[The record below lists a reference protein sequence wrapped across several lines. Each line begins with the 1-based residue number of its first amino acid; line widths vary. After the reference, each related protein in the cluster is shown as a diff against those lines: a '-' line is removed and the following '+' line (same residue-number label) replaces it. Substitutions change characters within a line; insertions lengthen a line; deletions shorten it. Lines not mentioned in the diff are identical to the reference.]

1 MILTPD
7 QRLRVFVSSTL
18 SELRGE
24 RQAARAAIESLKLI
38 PVMFEAGA
46 RPHPPRTLYRSYLDQ
61 SDVFVGIYWQSYGWI
76 APDMEI
82 SGLEDEFKLSS
93 KMPRLLYIKQADE
106 RDPGLDKMIGR
117 LQQEASVSYK
127 SFKTAPELEAL
138 IRDDLVLLLTERFH
152 HTEVVEDTAPK
163 LRSKLPAQ
171 TTSFIGRERELRNLF
186 AHLCRD
192 DVRLTTLTGPG
203 GIGKTRL
210 ALEMGNR
217 WTAIERAV
225 YFIPLAPIRDP
236 ALVIEEIAKVLGV
249 RRSGEANLMEAV
261 TQALSSQPGL
271 LILDNFEQVLDAAS
285 LVAELLNACPSLKI
299 LCTSRAPLRL
309 TGEHEFYVPVLS
321 LPGGEEAGESPL
333 DSDAVQLFVQRAKA
347 ARSDFELT
355 EANTPTIVEI
365 CRRLDGLPLA
375 IELAAARIRLLTPE
389 LLLDKLDERLQLLA
403 GGARDMPER
412 HQRLRDT
419 IAWSY
424 DLLDEDAKT
433 TFARLGAFRGGF
445 TLEAAEA
452 ICGYDGL
459 DVLNALSALIEQSL
473 VRNGIAG
480 AEPRFMM
487 LETIREFATE
497 LLREGLDPEST
508 LEQHA
513 RYYAELARLGGI
525 AVRSGGSQSDL
536 DRLERE
542 IYNMRASA
550 SWLLRNG
557 GADVVAEAIWESWWM
572 WWTRGYLREGRL
584 WAERTLE
591 RRDDM
596 SPIGLARSLGVLGAM
611 AFWQYDIGTAIPAF
625 QEALEIFNKYKD
637 ERGSALCDL
646 ALGLMTALSGD
657 LEEGQERIRGS
668 LEAFLRANDRG
679 GASMSAQA
687 LGWTHIIFETFEGHE
702 SDFQLALRLAKEL
715 NNEIDIALS
724 ESGIGWFY
732 FKQGNESEGIRLM
745 HKGLKDLGRLR
756 HFASAMNVVDYA
768 AEIALLRGR
777 PEPALMLIGAAEAI
791 RERIG
796 TVIPFPLLERV
807 AAHKREASE
816 QLSNELAE
824 KVLAEGRD
832 LDFDSVISLAL
843 EVFDPV
849 RV

>member
-1 MILTPD
+1 
-7 QRLRVFVSSTL
+7 
-18 SELRGE
+18 
-24 RQAARAAIESLKLI
+24 
-38 PVMFEAGA
+38 MFEAGA

-61 SDVFVGIYWQSYGWI
+61 SDVFVSIYWQSYGWI

-82 SGLEDEFKLSS
+82 SGLEDEFQLSS
-93 KMPRLLYIKQADE
+93 GMPRLIYIKEAEE
-106 RDPGLDKMIGR
+106 RDPGLEKLIGR
-117 LQQEASVSYK
+117 FRQEASVSSK
-127 SFKTAPELEAL
+127 SFKTARELEAL

-152 HTEVVEDTAPK
+152 NTEEVFEAAPN
-163 LRSKLPAQ
+163 LHSRLPAQ

-210 ALEMGNR
+210 ALELGSR
-217 WTAIERAV
+217 WAALDRAV

-249 RRSGEANLMEAV
+249 RRSGEANLMQAV
-261 TQALSSQPGL
+261 VQALSSQPGL
-271 LILDNFEQVLDAAS
+271 LILDNFEQVLDAAAQ
-285 LVAELLNACPSLKI
+285 VADLLHACPGLKV

-309 TGEHEFYVPVLS
+309 TGEHEFYVPVLT
-321 LPGGEEAGESPL
+321 LPDEDEGGSPL
-333 DSDAVQLFVQRAKA
+333 DSDAVKLFVQRARA
-347 ARSDFELT
+347 ARSDFDLT
-355 EANTPTIVEI
+355 AENTQTIVEI

-375 IELAAARIRLLTPE
+375 IELAAARMRLLTPE
-389 LLLDKLDERLQLLA
+389 LLLDKLGERLQVLA

-424 DLLDEDAKT
+424 DLLDPDAKT
-433 TFARLGAFRGGF
+433 TLARLGAFRGGF
-445 TLEAAEA
+445 TLEAAES
-452 ICGYDGL
+452 ICGHDGL
-459 DVLNALSALIEQSL
+459 DVLNSLSALIEQSL

-497 LLREGLDPEST
+497 LLSEGPET
-508 LEQHA
+508 EAILEQHA

-525 AVRSGGSQSDL
+525 AVRAGGSQNDL

-557 GADVVAEAIWESWWM
+557 GADLVAEAIWESWWM

-596 SPIGLARSLGVLGAM
+596 SPLGLAKSLGVLGAM

-625 QEALEIFNKYKD
+625 QEALEIFNKHND

-646 ALGLMTALSGD
+646 ALGLMTALGGD
-657 LEEGQERIRGS
+657 IEEGQERLRGS
-668 LEAFLRANDRG
+668 LEAFLRANDRA

-687 LGWTHIIFETFEGHE
+687 LCWTHSIFETFEGHE
-702 SDFQLALRLAKEL
+702 SDFMLALRLAKEL
-715 NNEIDIALS
+715 NNEMDIALA
-724 ESGIGWFY
+724 ESGVGWFY
-732 FKQGNESEGIRLM
+732 FKQGDESEGIRLM
-745 HKGLKDLGRLR
+745 HKGLANLGRIR
-756 HFASAMNVVDYA
+756 HFGSAMNVVDYA

-777 PEPALMLIGAAEAI
+777 PEPALTLIGATEAI

-807 AAHKREASE
+807 AANKREASE
-816 QLSNELAE
+816 QLSKELAE
-824 KVLAEGRD
+824 KVLAEGRNME
-832 LDFDSVISLAL
+832 FDAVIALAL
-843 EVFDPV
+843 EEFDPV
-849 RV
+849 KV